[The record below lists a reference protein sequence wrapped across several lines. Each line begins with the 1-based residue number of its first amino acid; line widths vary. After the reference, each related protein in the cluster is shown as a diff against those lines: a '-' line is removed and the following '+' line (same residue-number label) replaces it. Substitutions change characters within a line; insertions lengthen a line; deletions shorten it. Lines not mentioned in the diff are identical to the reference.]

1 MHLFC
6 VKPTIHRFST
16 LAEFLSSFSVGQGDL
31 LLTEQVL
38 FRQYLE
44 GRPLTCSVVIK
55 DQYGLGEPKEEV
67 IDAILRDIA
76 CLSIRR
82 IIAMGGGSV
91 IDIAKI
97 LCVKDAY
104 PCRRVIEMQIPME
117 LDKELIVLPTTC
129 GTGSEVTF
137 GGIVTMKDTGL
148 KTGVLAQELSASHA
162 VLIPELL
169 TTLPRWVM
177 VHCSVDALGHSMESF
192 VSPVRGNEFARAAGS
207 RSIRLLMDGYLHLLQ
222 DAGPP
227 SPALLEQFLTASC
240 LAGIAVNNGGAGP
253 VHALAYPIGELYK
266 VSHGETIYQFL
277 IAVFS
282 YYEQTADGPLLE
294 ELRQLLTPVLQ
305 QAGLFTGA
313 VFANLGALLG
323 TLCPLKH
330 LRDYG
335 VRREDIHGFVD
346 SIFQTKQRL
355 LSASYVPFEPE
366 AAAELYRQRL

>member
-148 KTGVLAQELSASHA
+148 KTGVLAPELSASHA

-222 DAGPP
+222 RAPISRTAGAVPDCQLPRRHSRQQRGCRP
-227 SPALLEQFLTASC
+227 SPRTGLPYRR
-240 LAGIAVNNGGAGP
+240 AVQSLP
-253 VHALAYPIGELYK
+253 
-266 VSHGETIYQFL
+266 
-277 IAVFS
+277 
-282 YYEQTADGPLLE
+282 
-294 ELRQLLTPVLQ
+294 R
-305 QAGLFTGA
+305 
-313 VFANLGALLG
+313 
-323 TLCPLKH
+323 
-330 LRDYG
+330 RDYLSVPHRG
-335 VRREDIHGFVD
+335 
-346 SIFQTKQRL
+346 L
-355 LSASYVPFEPE
+355 L
-366 AAAELYRQRL
+366 LL